1 MRSSTRAALLSLLFA
16 AFIVGCRSDPMTDC
30 RTDGAARTGIRV
42 VNGFTTPV
50 EVVVDGRLVIPS
62 LDAGL
67 IDTVATE
74 PGRHLIDLRTGGS
87 AASAQWVDVLA
98 EGEKATV
105 VVLDRPGGVRLER
118 F

>member
-1 MRSSTRAALLSLLFA
+1 MRAAPLSLLFA
-16 AFIVGCRSDPMTDC
+16 VFIAGCGSDPMTDC
-30 RTDGAARTGIRV
+30 CTDGATKTGIRV
-42 VNGFTTPV
+42 VNGFTTSV

-62 LDAGL
+62 LEAGV
-67 IDTVATE
+67 IDTVATQ
-74 PGRHLIDLRTGGS
+74 PGRHLIDLRSGGS

-105 VVLDRPGGVRLER
+105 VVFDRPGGVRLER